1 MKLLI
6 VEPYFTGSHKR
17 WAEEYANSS
26 EHEVK
31 LLTLS
36 GHYWK
41 WRMHGGGV
49 SLARNYNDNYH
60 DKEFDLILVS
70 DMLDLTTF
78 QALTREK
85 THSIPFVI
93 YFHENQL
100 TYPWSE
106 KDRDVVAG
114 RDNHYGFINYAS
126 ALAADQI
133 FFNSKFHK
141 QSFIGAL
148 PNFLKGFP
156 DNNELST
163 IETIEAKSEVL
174 YLGMDLRKFD
184 GYNSPNSELQI
195 PTLLWNHRWEY
206 DKRPELFF
214 EILYELD
221 ELGVDFNLVLLGEN
235 FSQQPECFEK
245 AKEHFGSRVL
255 HYGFA
260 DSFEVYASWL
270 HKAHI
275 LPVTSQQDFFGGSV
289 VEAMYCGCA
298 PLLPNELAFPEHIP
312 AEFQKDHLYRSKEEL
327 LSKLRVLIEN
337 YQEPKE
343 NYSKWVDRYDWGTMA
358 PIYDEIMQKMVI
370 AA

>member
-17 WAEEYANSS
+17 WAEEYEKYS
-26 EHEVK
+26 EHEVE

-60 DKEFDLILVS
+60 DKQFDLILVS

-85 THSIPFVI
+85 THNTPFVV

-106 KDRDVVAG
+106 SDRDVTAG
-114 RDNHYGFINYAS
+114 RDNHYGFINYSS
-126 ALAADQI
+126 ALCADKVL
-133 FFNSKFHK
+133 FNSQFHYN
-141 QSFIGAL
+141 SFFEAL

-156 DNNELST
+156 DNNELNT
-163 IETIEAKSEVL
+163 IETIADKSKVL
-174 YLGMDLRKFD
+174 YLGLDLKKFD
-184 GYNSPNSELQI
+184 GIQSEKTASEVPI
-195 PTLLWNHRWEY
+195 LLWNHRWEY
-206 DKRPELFF
+206 DKNPELFF
-214 EILYELD
+214 DALYDLD
-221 ELGVDFNLVLLGEN
+221 EKGLKFNLVLLGEN
-235 FSQQPECFEK
+235 FSQQPDCFEK
-245 AKEHFGSRVL
+245 AKEHFGNRVL
-255 HYGFA
+255 HYGFS
-260 DSFEVYASWL
+260 DSFEEYASWL
-270 HKAHI
+270 HRADI
-275 LPVTSQQDFFGGSV
+275 LPVTSNQDFFGGSA
-289 VEAMYCGCA
+289 VEAMYCGCT
-298 PLLPNELAFPEHIP
+298 PLLPNRLAFPEHIP
-312 AEFQKDHLYRSKEEL
+312 ADFQKAHLYSNKEEFVAML
-327 LSKLRVLIEN
+327 EQMITNFRDQ
-337 YQEPKE
+337 QED
-343 NYSKWVDRYDWGTMA
+343 YAKWVDQYDWQTMA